1 MKYPDCIRTFTAF
14 FSYFYPKIFPM
25 PARKTI
31 ALLTGGNSS
40 EKVISIQSARQIA
53 KQLDPSRYDTHVITV
68 EGKEWYI
75 EDGKGQR
82 ISVNLTDF
90 SLSLPEQTVYFDYA
104 LVMIH
109 GDPAENGKLQGYLD
123 MMGIPY
129 SCPGVLTS
137 ALTFNKYFCKNYL
150 AAFGIKGARHMLIT
164 RENITAVDEVARNIG
179 FPCFIKPNNGGSSFG
194 TSRVTSPDGL
204 LPALEKAFAEDSEV
218 LAEEA
223 LTGTEITC
231 GILKIKGKE
240 LLLPL
245 TEVVSKKEFFDYEA
259 KYTPG
264 MAEEITPARISP
276 ELTAACHALSSRIYD
291 VLQCKGIVRIDYIL
305 SGDTFWFLEVNT
317 VPGMSENSIVP
328 RQIRAAGLT
337 MAGVLEMLIQS

>member
-1 MKYPDCIRTFTAF
+1 
-14 FSYFYPKIFPM
+14 M
-25 PARKTI
+25 PVRKTI

-40 EKVISIQSARQIA
+40 EKVISLQSARQIA
-53 KQLDPSRYDTHVITV
+53 AQLDPSRYQTHIITI
-68 EGKEWYI
+68 EGKEWYT
-75 EDGKGQR
+75 EDGKGRR
-82 ISVNLTDF
+82 IPFNLSDF
-90 SLSLPEQTVYFDYA
+90 SLSLPERKVHFDYA

-123 MMGIPY
+123 MMGVPY

-150 AAFGIKGARHMLIT
+150 AAFGITGARHMLIT
-164 RENITAVDEVARNIG
+164 RETIPADDEVARNIG

-194 TSRVTSPDGL
+194 TSRVSSPEGL
-204 LPALEKAFAEDSEV
+204 LPALEKAFAEDAEV
-218 LAEEA
+218 LAEAA

-231 GILKIKGKE
+231 GVLKINGKE

-276 ELTAACHALSSRIYD
+276 GLTAACHALSSRIYD
-291 VLQCKGIVRIDYIL
+291 ILQCKGIVRIDYIL
-305 SGDTFWFLEVNT
+305 SGNTFWFLEVNT
-317 VPGMSENSIVP
+317 IPGMSENSIVP
-328 RQIRAAGLT
+328 RQIRAAGLSV
-337 MAGVLEMLIQS
+337 GEVLDMLIQS